1 MYPSYIIRISDANDL
16 VSCMRTFANRLFTK
30 YAKVQGL
37 KTGMCGHRNEL
48 RISICMI
55 RWGVGM
61 SEDLCS
67 KNPGVVDVLEFSE
80 EETLISAL
88 DVR

>member
-1 MYPSYIIRISDANDL
+1 
-16 VSCMRTFANRLFTK
+16 
-30 YAKVQGL
+30 
-37 KTGMCGHRNEL
+37 
-48 RISICMI
+48 
-55 RWGVGM
+55 M